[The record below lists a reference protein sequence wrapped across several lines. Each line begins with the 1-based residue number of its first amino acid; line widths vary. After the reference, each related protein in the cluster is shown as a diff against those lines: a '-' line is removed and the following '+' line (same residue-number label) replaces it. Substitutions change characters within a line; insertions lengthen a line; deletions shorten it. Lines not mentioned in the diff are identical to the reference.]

1 MSLKIGTKF
10 AECIRDIVTE
20 QVTQEQVLLILDYS
34 GYNFDHSDDW
44 EECWS
49 YHSQS
54 IGHWYNLDKDTVWNT
69 IDDLW
74 FNKKIHRYGQ
84 SPVPAWRFPWMEI
97 IIPND
102 YLDEIPQLRQIWEE
116 YTLLAKLATPADK
129 Y

>member
-1 MSLKIGTKF
+1 MLKIGTKLS
-10 AECIRDIVTE
+10 ECIRDIVTE

-54 IGHWYNLDKDTVWNT
+54 TGYWYNLDKDTVWNT

-74 FNKKIHRYGQ
+74 FNKKIHRYGM
-84 SPVPAWRFPWMEI
+84 SPTPAWRFPWMEMV
-97 IIPND
+97 IPNE

>member
-54 IGHWYNLDKDTVWNT
+54 TGHWYNLDKDTVWNT